1 MPISVFTQTQVT
13 RDNHHY
19 EGYTFMGKHP
29 FGCPK
34 MVTYQALDL
43 TSIFHGCDAILSAIS
58 SELMPMWWVL
68 PWLQFFS

>member
-13 RDNHHY
+13 SDNHHY

-29 FGCPK
+29 FGCLK

-43 TSIFHGCDAILSAIS
+43 TSIFHGCDAILSAS
-58 SELMPMWWVL
+58 YTFGTHTYVVGTAMATVL
-68 PWLQFFS
+68 